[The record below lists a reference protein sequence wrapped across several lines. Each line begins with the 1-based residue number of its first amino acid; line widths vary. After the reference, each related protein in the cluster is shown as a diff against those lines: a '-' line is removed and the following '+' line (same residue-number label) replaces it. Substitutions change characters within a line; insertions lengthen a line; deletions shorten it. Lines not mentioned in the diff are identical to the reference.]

1 MRVQI
6 RENAIEIEGYVN
18 AVCRDSRQL
27 ADRRGKFVEQIEA
40 GAWQRAL
47 DREEE
52 VKMLFNHDNKREL
65 GSTKQN
71 VELWEDNIG
80 LKVRATITDEE
91 VIECAKNNK
100 LTGFSFGFYAN
111 KQRYEPIKEGLERRY
126 VEDLKLTE
134 VSLLSKTPAYFGTQ
148 VELRGDETVI
158 REFRSIED
166 VQDHV
171 EPPKEEQ
178 REEPPVIDYTMYE
191 IQKYI
196 LEKRGN

>member
-6 RENAIEIEGYVN
+6 RENSIEIEGYVN

-52 VKMLFNHDNKREL
+52 VRLLFNHDKEREL

-80 LKVRATITDEE
+80 LKIRATITDEE
-91 VIECAKNNK
+91 VIESAKENK
-100 LTGFSFGFYAN
+100 LTGFSFGFFAN
-111 KQRYEPIKEGLERRY
+111 KQRYEPVSEGLERRY

-148 VELRGDETVI
+148 VELRGDEATI

-166 VQDHV
+166 AQEQV
-171 EPPKEEQ
+171 KEHE
-178 REEPPVIDYTMYE
+178 
-191 IQKYI
+191 
-196 LEKRGN
+196 EKREKQPIQVDYSKYKYKF